1 VQALGL
7 AQAWQIRIRAGKF
20 RFDFLQDLFWPG
32 SWAIPL
38 SINTQK
44 CYIFLSLKENQNK
57 CWSE

>member
-7 AQAWQIRIRAGKF
+7 AQAWQLRIRAGKS

-38 SINTQK
+38 AINTQK
-44 CYIFLSLKENQNK
+44 WYIFLSLKENQNK